1 MTGRFLAPGVLVL
14 LAVACLA
21 PAQDLPSSERY
32 ILRAEYTRWGGNLT
46 GHVQKGFG
54 SAEGTLLD
62 LVDDLGVG
70 SPGTWQVKATAR
82 LGSSFKLRGSY
93 CPLDRYRGDVIAKTN
108 FSYGTELY
116 YAATQ
121 VLTSIN
127 GKYYTG
133 EFEWDFRRGPAGFF
147 GVLAGVK
154 VFDVSSVVVAPQDA
168 KRVVQ
173 ASTLPIP
180 VLGVAGRTYYGRRFS
195 MEGEF
200 SGMTIG
206 NRGHVWELSLYAR
219 LNLSDRL
226 AVGGGIHRVTLQG
239 RDRSQRD
246 SIDIK
251 LGGWQYGVELS
262 L

>member
-1 MTGRFLAPGVLVL
+1 L
-14 LAVACLA
+14 LAVSGLA

-32 ILRAEYTRWGGNLT
+32 VLRAEYTRWGANLG

-54 SAEGTLLD
+54 TEQGTLLD

-93 CPLDRYRGDVIAKTN
+93 VPLDQYRGDVIAKTN

-116 YAATQ
+116 YADTR
-121 VLTSIN
+121 VLTSID

-133 EFEWDFRRGPAGFF
+133 EVEWDFQRGQAGFF
-147 GVLAGVK
+147 GVFAGVK

-173 ASTLPIP
+173 SNTIPIP
-180 VLGVAGRTYYGRRFS
+180 VLGLAGRTYYGRRFS

-206 NRGHVWELSLYAR
+206 SRGHVWELNLYAR

-226 AVGGGIHRVTLQG
+226 AVGGGFHRVTLQG
-239 RDRSQRD
+239 QDQKQRD
-246 SIDIK
+246 SVNIR